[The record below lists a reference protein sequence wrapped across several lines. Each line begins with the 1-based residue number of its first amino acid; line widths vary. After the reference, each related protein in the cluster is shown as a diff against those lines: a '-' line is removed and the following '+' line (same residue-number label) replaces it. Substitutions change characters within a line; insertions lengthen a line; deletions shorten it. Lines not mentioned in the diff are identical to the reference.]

1 MPHAIAPT
9 PDRDDEFFW
18 NGVAEGRLLARRCAH
33 CQRLQ
38 HPPSPMCPN
47 CGSLEWDVVELSGR
61 GTVHSWIVSHHPSE
75 PDDAARIVAL
85 IELDEGIRLVSN
97 LQDIGAADVEN
108 DSAVEVVFAEVDGVR
123 LPQFRPAAGR
133 DG

>member
-1 MPHAIAPT
+1 
-9 PDRDDEFFW
+9 
-18 NGVAEGRLLARRCAH
+18 
-33 CQRLQ
+33 
-38 HPPSPMCPN
+38 MCPN
-47 CGSLEWDVVELSGR
+47 CGSLEWDVVQLSGR

-97 LQDIGAADVEN
+97 LQGIDPADVEN
-108 DSAVEVVFAEVDGVR
+108 DSAVEVMFADVDGVR